1 MRRRHVAAGQ
11 RGLTLIEILVVL
23 IIIGVMINFAV
34 LSVGPNKN
42 AQAEEEIH
50 RLAALI
56 GLASQEAVL
65 GSREIVLELD
75 EQGYRFFELDVTE
88 NKLVAIDDDDKLLRE
103 RSLPEGF
110 RLSIELEGDTITLG
124 ESNND
129 KNDKKLKNGK
139 TAPAARIYLL
149 SSGEFAQPFELTLQ
163 ASADGDIYRLKG
175 EPSGKLELIYPN
187 NT

>member
-75 EQGYRFFELDVTE
+75 EHGYRFFELDVTE

-103 RSLPEGF
+103 RSLPDGF
-110 RLSIELEGDTITLG
+110 KLSIDLEGDTITLG

-129 KNDKKLKNGK
+129 KNGKNSK

-163 ASADGDIYRLKG
+163 ASEDGDTYRLKG
-175 EPSGKLELIYPN
+175 DPSGKLELIYPN